1 MRHALLFFGLA
12 LSGAGLDLLTKHLVF
27 GRLEEYQEVTVLPGV
42 LEFGRTLNRGV
53 IFGKFSGADK
63 LWLGVSI
70 LAVPVI
76 LWIFFSVKKPQ
87 KWILTISLGL
97 ILAGT
102 LGNMFDR
109 VSQGA
114 VRDFIKFHWKGH
126 VWPLFNLADSFIC
139 VGVFLLSIEM
149 LFFDEKKRSARA
161 SATGADSPQALRPA
175 GETPPAGALPG
186 PGSAMEG
193 K

>member
-1 MRHALLFFGLA
+1 MRHAVLFFALA
-12 LSGAGLDLLTKHLVF
+12 LCGSALDLLTKHLVF
-27 GRLEEYQEVTVLPGV
+27 GRIEEYQEVTVLDG
-42 LEFGRTLNRGV
+42 LLQFGRTLNRGV
-53 IFGKFSGADK
+53 IFGKFSGAEK
-63 LWLGVSI
+63 LWLGISI

-76 LWIFFSVKKPQ
+76 LWIFFSVKKP

-102 LGNMFDR
+102 LGNMVDR

-149 LFFDEKKRSARA
+149 LFFDERKRA
-161 SATGADSPQALRPA
+161 SRPAATGAALPEA
-175 GETPPAGALPG
+175 LPPVGEPPPAGPLPG
-186 PGSAMEG
+186 SGSALEG